1 MHYCH
6 IFQVRY
12 RETSSDEFS
21 ISVKLGCDQ
30 MSNTYRNNLI
40 QKILEKSE
48 ADVWNEAVQEWAIDD
63 CEEDTSLQSACICG
77 KEDLRYL
84 FTIRNIINENILFP
98 IGSSC
103 IKKFDRD
110 DLNEKANIQEKLFK
124 LLHAIEN
131 GNFITLSPEY
141 FSRKLLRYL
150 YDKDVFQANKYNNY
164 DSKVD
169 YEFMLKMFNKK
180 DKDSITLN
188 QQRKINAI
196 IMASIRPYLVELLT
210 NKII

>member
-1 MHYCH
+1 
-6 IFQVRY
+6 
-12 RETSSDEFS
+12 
-21 ISVKLGCDQ
+21 

-40 QKILEKSE
+40 QKILDKSE

-84 FTIRNIINENILFP
+84 FTIRNIINGNILFP